1 MKRDDFKGSPSGR
14 LVPTERGQ
22 WAFVPHP
29 LPPVEIDLAE
39 LSQPLAAAAMALG
52 ELNGIGRTL
61 VDPLILIRP
70 LQAREALTSSSMEGT
85 YSTLDDLA
93 LAEAGVAEKTSTS
106 DTIEVWNYRRALS
119 GALSSMSD
127 IPLSLRTLRDAHR
140 MMLSGVSRHR
150 GSTALPGEFKV
161 HQNFIGGRE
170 IEAARFIP
178 PPPREAMEALGQ
190 LESFIHRDDRNG
202 LHDLV
207 EAALIH
213 YQFETIHPFAD
224 GNGRVGRMLI
234 TLHLTWRN
242 LLRQPILYMSPV
254 FERRKDEYID
264 RMFEVS
270 KTGDWTGWI
279 RFFLEVMETSCR
291 QAIETSD
298 TLLEIHQDYRRRA
311 SGAGRSSNLLTL
323 VDTLFRSQVITIP
336 MAASLLNVTYRA
348 AQMNIETL
356 LRENII
362 SELPGST
369 NPKLYI
375 ARGIGDAIKKSMF

>member
-1 MKRDDFKGSPSGR
+1 MRKDDFNRSPSGR

-22 WAFVPHP
+22 WAFVPNA
-29 LPPVEIDLAE
+29 LPPMQLNLAA
-39 LSQPLAAAAMALG
+39 LSQPLATAALALG

-93 LAEAGVAEKTSTS
+93 LAEAGVDDKTSSS
-106 DTIEVWNYRRALS
+106 DTIEVWNYRKALS
-119 GALSSMSD
+119 AALMSMSD
-127 IPLSLRTLRDAHR
+127 VPLSLRTLRDAHR
-140 MMLSGVSRHR
+140 TMLGGVSRHR
-150 GSTALPGEFKV
+150 GSTALPGEFKI

-178 PPPREAMEALGQ
+178 PPPQDTIEALDL
-190 LESFIHRDDRNG
+190 LEKFIHREDRDG
-202 LHDLV
+202 LHELI

-234 TLHLTWRN
+234 TLHLSWRQ

-254 FERRKDEYID
+254 LERRKDEYID

-270 KTGDWTGWI
+270 RSGEWTGWI
-279 RFFLEVMETSCR
+279 RFFLDVLTVSCQ
-291 QAIETSD
+291 QAVETSD
-298 TLLEIHQDYRRRA
+298 VLLALNRDYRRRA

-323 VDTLFRSQVITIP
+323 VDEMFRSHVITIP
-336 MAASLLNVTYRA
+336 QAATLLGVTYRA

-356 LRENII
+356 VAEGILKEIPNF
-362 SELPGST
+362 S
-369 NPKLYI
+369 NPKAYI
-375 ARGIGDAIKKSMF
+375 AVGITGAIKKSMT